1 MNQNE
6 IVGIFSLFCWIPIG
20 ERHCLYFSELKLDI
34 ELHARSFPRDSSERP
49 FVANVSL
56 ALMLPLRKSN
66 HAPLKAL
73 GTERAKRGR
82 LFDRHAA
89 ADCGWELA
97 RAIRST
103 HLRTQTAH
111 TSSSSHTSSLVLRE
125 LWRTKTMN
133 YWIKTK
139 WGALKI
145 RSPLTCSPVS
155 MSVSHV
161 EVAFHYISS
170 WLIKPV
176 AREKIHP

>member
-1 MNQNE
+1 MNTNQDE
-6 IVGIFSLFCWIPIG
+6 ILGIFSLFCMIPIG
-20 ERHCLYFSELKLDI
+20 ERYCLYISMLKPDI
-34 ELHARSFPRDSSERP
+34 ELHARSFPRDSSERL

-56 ALMLPLRKSN
+56 ELTLPLRKSN

-97 RAIRST
+97 WAIYST

-133 YWIKTK
+133 YLIKSK
-139 WGALKI
+139 WVALKI
-145 RSPLTCSPVS
+145 RRKLHVAVQLTC
-155 MSVSHV
+155 
-161 EVAFHYISS
+161 
-170 WLIKPV
+170 
-176 AREKIHP
+176 R

>member
-1 MNQNE
+1 M
-6 IVGIFSLFCWIPIG
+6 GIFSLFWMCAP
-20 ERHCLYFSELKLDI
+20 
-34 ELHARSFPRDSSERP
+34 ARSQSEKDMLCARSSPRDSSMRP
-49 FVANVSL
+49 LMGNISL
-56 ALMLPLRKSN
+56 PLTLPLRKSN
-66 HAPLKAL
+66 QAPLKAL
-73 GTERAKRGR
+73 GTDWAKRGR
-82 LFDRHAA
+82 LFDRHVA

-145 RSPLTCSPVS
+145 RRILHVVVPLTCSPVS
-155 MSVSHV
+155 MRISHV
-161 EVAFHYISS
+161 SLAIYLVNS
-170 WLIKPV
+170 
-176 AREKIHP
+176 